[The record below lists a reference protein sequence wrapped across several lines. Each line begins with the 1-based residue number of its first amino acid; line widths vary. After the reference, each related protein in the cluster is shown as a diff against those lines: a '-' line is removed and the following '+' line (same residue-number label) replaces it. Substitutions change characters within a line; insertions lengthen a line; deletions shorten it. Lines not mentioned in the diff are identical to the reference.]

1 MVSTAP
7 PSAFHRR
14 RRGLLAAACMA
25 ASALLAAASAA
36 TPAAGTEPAPPQAL
50 DVLHWWTSVS
60 ERRAA
65 DHLDARLAEVGIQWR
80 DTAIAGGAGMAAAK
94 VMKGRLLS
102 GRPPAVSQLIG
113 AVLRDWADLGL
124 VLELDGVA
132 RQGEWARTLFPA
144 VQAHVTHRGH
154 VVAAPLGVHRINVLL
169 YNRRLFDRLKLAP
182 PQDWAAAERAAQAL
196 RQAGYLPVAWSDE
209 PWQVATVFEA
219 LLLAEGGPALYQRLI
234 VERDPD
240 AYGRLAVG
248 RALERLRWWRSLG
261 SSGER
266 PWTEAAREV
275 AADRAGMLIMGD
287 WAKGEL
293 MALGSQLGESFDCLP
308 VPGTAG
314 SHLYSIDTL
323 AMLTGDYSRQS
334 VQERMAAQLFSA
346 PVQQGYNRIKGS
358 VPVRRDIDPQALDSC
373 ARDSWL
379 TFSRADAPRLPS
391 LAHRMAADE
400 ALKDALMAT
409 VHRYAVDQR
418 QGTEATQRRLAT
430 LVRAL
435 HKPPVTGTP

>member
-7 PSAFHRR
+7 PSAPHRCRR
-14 RRGLLAAACMA
+14 RLLAA
-25 ASALLAAASAA
+25 ALLAAAGSTAA
-36 TPAAGTEPAPPQAL
+36 APPAAIPEPAPPQAL

-65 DHLDARLAEVGIQWR
+65 DHLDARLADVGIQWR
-80 DTAIAGGAGMAAAK
+80 DSPIAGGAGMAAAK

-124 VLELDGVA
+124 VLELDAVA
-132 RQGEWARTLFPA
+132 RQGEWSRLLFPA
-144 VQAHVTHRGH
+144 VQSHVIHRGH
-154 VVAAPLGVHRINVLL
+154 VVAAPLGVHRINLLL
-169 YNRRLFDRLKLAP
+169 YNRRLFTRLKLAP
-182 PQDWAAAERAAQAL
+182 PKDWAAAEQAALAL
-196 RQAGYLPVAWSDE
+196 RKAGYAPVAWSDE

-219 LLLAEGGPALYQRLI
+219 LLLSEGGPRLYQQLI
-234 VERDPD
+234 VSREPE
-240 AYGRLAVG
+240 AYAEAAVG
-248 RALERLRWWRSLG
+248 RALERLRWWRALG
-261 SSGER
+261 SAGER

-275 AADRAGMLIMGD
+275 AHDRAGMLIMGD

-293 MALGSQLGESFDCLP
+293 IALGSELGESFDCLP

-323 AMLTGDYSRQS
+323 AMLTGDYSRQAA
-334 VQERMAAQLFSA
+334 QERMAAHLFSL
-346 PVQQGYNRIKGS
+346 PVQQGYNRLKGS
-358 VPVRRDIDPQALDSC
+358 VPVRRDIDPLGLDSC
-373 ARDSWL
+373 ARDSWQ
-379 TFSRADAPRLPS
+379 TFANPSAPRLPS

-400 ALKDALMAT
+400 ALKDALIAA
-409 VHRYAVDQR
+409 VHRYAVDER
-418 QGTEATQRRLAT
+418 QDTEATQRRLAT

-435 HKPPVTGTP
+435 HKPTPAAPR